1 MHRRGPPDSRGRC
14 RIDSGSHFQAHAPP
28 YAETKDMAGIISSI
42 AQALAGAQ
50 GVARAV
56 ASPIARTRD
65 TKSTRPARGEDE
77 VIVGAESIEAA
88 GAIRS
93 LTSNDQEDAREDHQ
107 QNESGEYNPQGSV
120 RQVRRPT
127 LDING

>member
-1 MHRRGPPDSRGRC
+1 M
-14 RIDSGSHFQAHAPP
+14 
-28 YAETKDMAGIISSI
+28 
-42 AQALAGAQ
+42 
-50 GVARAV
+50 ARAV
-56 ASPIARTRD
+56 ASPTARSRD

-88 GAIRS
+88 GAIKPLS
-93 LTSNDQEDAREDHQ
+93 SNDQEDAREDHQ
-107 QNESGEYNPQGSV
+107 QHDSGEYSPHGPV

>member
-1 MHRRGPPDSRGRC
+1 
-14 RIDSGSHFQAHAPP
+14 
-28 YAETKDMAGIISSI
+28 MAGIISSI

-56 ASPIARTRD
+56 ASPTARSRD

-88 GAIRS
+88 GAIKPLS
-93 LTSNDQEDAREDHQ
+93 SNDQEDAREDHQ
-107 QNESGEYNPQGSV
+107 QHDSGEYSPHGSV

>member
-1 MHRRGPPDSRGRC
+1 MIAIPKVADGVAVNSA
-14 RIDSGSHFQAHAPP
+14 SLFQVQSPP
-28 YAETKDMAGIISSI
+28 YAETTHMAGIISSI

-56 ASPIARTRD
+56 ASPTARSRD
-65 TKSTRPARGEDE
+65 TKASRPARGEDE

-88 GAIRS
+88 GAVRS

-107 QNESGEYNPQGSV
+107 ESESGEYNPQGSV
-120 RQVRRPT
+120 RQVKRPT